1 MASLLMCIVFFALLQ
16 CVCDWENRDTM
27 FRDVE
32 EIIRRQIKVPFIKM
46 NEISFLI
53 MGNSFPAQLISF
65 VLFPTD
71 VITSKCPTF
80 PCHCLSYRS
89 NACFGN
95 KVSFTVH
102 FAGLLIKE

>member
-1 MASLLMCIVFFALLQ
+1 
-16 CVCDWENRDTM
+16 
-27 FRDVE
+27 
-32 EIIRRQIKVPFIKM
+32 
-46 NEISFLI
+46 

-71 VITSKCPTF
+71 VSTSKCPTF